1 MEIEKLTQYKLE
13 NHNLTNLCYGTQF
26 TDHMVI
32 SDFKD
37 GKWSSHTIKPYAAF
51 TLEPSTSVFHYGQA
65 LFEGMK
71 AYKGKDGKAYL
82 FRPTE
87 NIKRFNRSC
96 ERMCIPQIDEKTF
109 LESLNELIK
118 LEKAW
123 IPTDE
128 GSSLYI
134 RPYVFATEAAIKANP
149 SLEYRFAII
158 CSPVSA
164 YFSSAIAVKIEE
176 RFSRAA
182 PGGFGYAKAAGN
194 YAGQFYPTEL
204 AKAEGYQQVVWTD
217 ANTHSYI
224 EEAGTMNIFVR
235 LGDKLFTS
243 PTSDTILDGI
253 TRKSMITLCKDL
265 RIEVEERSVTVAELI
280 KGFETGEL
288 KELFGVGT
296 AAVVSEINSF
306 GYQGIQYSIDEVENP
321 YAPLLKKA
329 LTDIQLGRTE
339 DPYGWRYEVI

>member
-1 MEIEKLTQYKLE
+1 MEIQKVSQSKLG
-13 NHNLTNLCYGTQF
+13 NFNFANIGFGTQF
-26 TDHMVI
+26 TDHMVVADY
-32 SDFKD
+32 SE
-37 GKWSSHTIKPYAAF
+37 GKWSAPEIIPYGPF
-51 TLEPSTSVFHYGQA
+51 SMEPSSSVFHYGQA

-71 AYKGKDGKAYL
+71 AYKDASGKVYL
-82 FRPTE
+82 FRPDQ

-96 ERMCIPQIDEKTF
+96 ERMCIPQLDETLF
-109 LESLNELIK
+109 LESLTELIR
-118 LEKAW
+118 LEKDW
-123 IPTDE
+123 IPTEE

-134 RPYVFATEAAIKANP
+134 RPYVFATEPAIKANP
-149 SLEYRFAII
+149 SAAYRFAII

-217 ANTHSYI
+217 AATHSFI

-235 LGDKLFTS
+235 LGDTLVTS
-243 PTSDTILDGI
+243 PTSDTILDGV

-265 RIEVEERSVTVAELI
+265 GIVVEQRPIAVTELLA
-280 KGFETGEL
+280 GFESGAL

-306 GYQGIQYSIDEVENP
+306 GYQGIQYSIDEP
-321 YAPLLKKA
+321 DDAFAPRLKKS
-329 LTDIQLGRTE
+329 LTDIQLGRAN
-339 DPYGWRYEVI
+339 DPYGWRYEIH

>member
-1 MEIEKLTQYKLE
+1 LVS
-13 NHNLTNLCYGTQF
+13 G
-26 TDHMVI
+26 
-32 SDFKD
+32 D
-37 GKWSSHTIKPYAAF
+37 GKWSAHTIKPYAPF
-51 TLEPSTSVFHYGQA
+51 TLEPSASVFHYGQA

-96 ERMCIPQIDEKTF
+96 ERMCIPQIDEKAF

-253 TRKSMITLCKDL
+253 TRKSMLTLCKDL
-265 RIEVEERSVTVAELI
+265 GIEVEERSVAVAELL

>member
-1 MEIEKLTQYKLE
+1 MEIEKVAQSKLE
-13 NHNLTNLCYGTQF
+13 NLNLTNLGFGTQF

-37 GKWSSHTIKPYAAF
+37 GKWSSHTIKPYAPF
-51 TLEPSTSVFHYGQA
+51 TLEPSASVFHYGQA

-96 ERMCIPQIDEKTF
+96 ERMCIPQIDEKAF

-149 SLEYRFAII
+149 ALEYRFAII

-164 YFSSAIAVKIEE
+164 YFSSAIAVK
-176 RFSRAA
+176 
-182 PGGFGYAKAAGN
+182 GC
-194 YAGQFYPTEL
+194 
-204 AKAEGYQQVVWTD
+204 
-217 ANTHSYI
+217 
-224 EEAGTMNIFVR
+224 EAHF
-235 LGDKLFTS
+235 LKWLF
-243 PTSDTILDGI
+243 P
-253 TRKSMITLCKDL
+253 
-265 RIEVEERSVTVAELI
+265 
-280 KGFETGEL
+280 
-288 KELFGVGT
+288 
-296 AAVVSEINSF
+296 
-306 GYQGIQYSIDEVENP
+306 
-321 YAPLLKKA
+321 
-329 LTDIQLGRTE
+329 
-339 DPYGWRYEVI
+339 

>member
-1 MEIEKLTQYKLE
+1 
-13 NHNLTNLCYGTQF
+13 
-26 TDHMVI
+26 
-32 SDFKD
+32 
-37 GKWSSHTIKPYAAF
+37 
-51 TLEPSTSVFHYGQA
+51 
-65 LFEGMK
+65 MK

-96 ERMCIPQIDEKTF
+96 ERMCIPQIDEKAF

-149 SLEYRFAII
+149 ALEYRFAII

-253 TRKSMITLCKDL
+253 TRKSMLTLCKDL
-265 RIEVEERSVTVAELI
+265 GIEIEERSVAVAELL

-288 KELFGVGT
+288 NELFGVGT
-296 AAVVSEINSF
+296 AAVISEINSF

-329 LTDIQLGRTE
+329 LTDIQLGRAE